1 MYLNCI
7 ISHLYDA
14 NVSSSYYVIIK
25 CIVFD
30 ILTFILGFLT
40 NSLFCVLAG
49 PLGVQVLRFGY
60 DQVVGDDPL

>member
-1 MYLNCI
+1 MYLNSI
-7 ISHLYDA
+7 ILHVYGA
-14 NVSSSYYVIIK
+14 NVSRIYYIVIQ

-49 PLGVQVLRFGY
+49 PLGVQVLRLCYGR
-60 DQVVGDDPL
+60 VVGDAPL